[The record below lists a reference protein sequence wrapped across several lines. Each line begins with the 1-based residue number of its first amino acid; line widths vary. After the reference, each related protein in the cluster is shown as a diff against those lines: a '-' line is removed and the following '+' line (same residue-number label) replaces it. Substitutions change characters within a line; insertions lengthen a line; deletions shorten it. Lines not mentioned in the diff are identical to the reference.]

1 MEAQGSECGRRWLW
15 CRQGLGQRLW
25 WAQDVA
31 LATAQAT
38 GERRIPSDRM
48 ASLLPSFYK
57 PTEVVE
63 ESFSLCSENFGH
75 ACLPWNSN
83 IQH

>member
-1 MEAQGSECGRRWLW
+1 M
-15 CRQGLGQRLW
+15 
-25 WAQDVA
+25 A

-38 GERRIPSDRM
+38 GERRIRSDRM
-48 ASLLPSFYK
+48 ASPLPSFYK
-57 PTEVVE
+57 STEVAE
-63 ESFSLCSENFGH
+63 ESFSLCSGNFGH